1 MSIFCNCVKSCE
13 VIQKFVPLPPMWIY
27 KKKCFRLQSK
37 WKKCFENIRVIANA
51 WFDTVEKKSVLPI
64 AKKMQN
70 KMCINKINKI
80 DTKIKAI
87 SYFGT
92 PDFVFSES
100 TSSPTKY
107 VAISSLKIEVENK

>member
-1 MSIFCNCVKSCE
+1 
-13 VIQKFVPLPPMWIY
+13 
-27 KKKCFRLQSK
+27 
-37 WKKCFENIRVIANA
+37 
-51 WFDTVEKKSVLPI
+51 
-64 AKKMQN
+64 
-70 KMCINKINKI
+70 MCINKINKI

-107 VAISSLKIEVENK
+107 VAISSLKIEVKNK